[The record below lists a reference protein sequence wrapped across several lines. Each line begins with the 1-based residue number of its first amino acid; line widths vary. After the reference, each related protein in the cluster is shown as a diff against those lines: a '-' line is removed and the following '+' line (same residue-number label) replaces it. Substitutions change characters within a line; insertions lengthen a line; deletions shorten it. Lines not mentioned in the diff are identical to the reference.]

1 MLRMRRN
8 GPADCDIFDVSAMIA
23 VIGCGNPNRCDDG
36 AGCQVVHT
44 LATLDLVKDPS
55 LRLLDAGTDGTA
67 VMFAARG
74 CRTLIIVDA
83 CRSGSEP
90 GTVFE
95 VPGTE
100 LEQRYQPA
108 FNLHDFRWDHA
119 LFAGRKILR
128 ESFPTDVVVLLIEVE
143 TTEYGIGLSPPVEA
157 AVGKVVER
165 VAALIRSR
173 ATPSIEQASASV
185 IVKHGGVYLTREIC
199 ERYFGKLETVILLR
213 RDNDLLIM
221 PVRHAA
227 AGGYLLKLRN
237 GAGDRV
243 VNAADF
249 FRLNGVDDAVEL
261 HLLAFWCEERAGL
274 VVEHAF
280 GL

>member
-1 MLRMRRN
+1 
-8 GPADCDIFDVSAMIA
+8 MIA

-44 LATLDLVKDPS
+44 LAALDLAKAPS

-74 CRTLIIVDA
+74 CRTLIVVDA

-100 LEQRYQPA
+100 LEQQYQPA
-108 FNLHDFRWDHA
+108 LNLHDFRWDHA

-128 ESFPTDVVVLLIEVE
+128 ESFPTDVVVILIEVE
-143 TTEYGIGLSPPVEA
+143 TTEYGIGLSPRVQA

-173 ATPSIEQASASV
+173 APADLACESV
-185 IVKHGGVYLTREIC
+185 LVKRGSLYLAREIC
-199 ERYFGKLETVILLR
+199 ERYFGNLETVILLR
-213 RDNDLLIM
+213 RDNDLLVM

-243 VNAADF
+243 VNAVDF
-249 FRLNGVDDAVEL
+249 FRLNGIDDAVEL
-261 HLLAFWCEERAGL
+261 NLLAFWCAERAGL
-274 VVEHAF
+274 VIEHAF
-280 GL
+280 EL